1 MQRTVLSGGAP
12 GRGPPYGRA
21 RRYQS
26 FNSDLPAGRPE
37 RAEEGR
43 IEFSCC
49 AMRFAELA
57 MSMVRAGDCAQSSL
71 VVSELHRPVPT
82 YVHLCTECK
91 AITFQAS

>member
-1 MQRTVLSGGAP
+1 MLEHRGEGPLTNDKTVPKLNSI
-12 GRGPPYGRA
+12 A
-21 RRYQS
+21 RRS
-26 FNSDLPAGRPE
+26 FRLS
-37 RAEEGR
+37 EEGR